1 MNSNSNNNNN
11 SNGNRVIPLTCS
23 GHTRPVVDIQF
34 STITPEGKYF
44 LISACKGNGMYKHFF
59 LSFSLTHTDE

>member
-1 MNSNSNNNNN
+1 MNANTNN
-11 SNGNRVIPLTCS
+11 SNGNRIIPLTCS

-44 LISACKGNGMYKHFF
+44 LISACKGKKKKKNHFPLPLF
-59 LSFSLTHTDE
+59 FF